1 MRISR
6 KDWNLLVRRLSA
18 ISSKAAEDM
27 RDYMYAHP
35 RAEMSD
41 AVMVANAIATKYGEA
56 SASLACDMYDAVAEA
71 SGITVPPAE
80 PAPTA
85 TYSEVAKAVYGT
97 AKTSPASIPQTVGRL
112 VKTAGADTTLR
123 NAQRDGAQFAWIPNG
138 DSCAFC
144 ITLASRGWQYM
155 SKKAMKNGHAIHIH
169 SNCDCEYAIR
179 FSEDDGVEG
188 YDPQKYRDI
197 YYGAEGDTPKE
208 RINAIRRKQYAI
220 QKEKDT
226 ERILVN
232 KDGVRIA
239 FEGRIKDDN
248 KFAPARK
255 MIQELSSEYSTRLGE
270 VTVGAEKA
278 AGDVDISG
286 FRMRL
291 NTSQLATVLHEF
303 AHTLANSSADKYG
316 ITNDKEFWK
325 EIRKVRRAYH
335 KDVDSKQ
342 DPRRWI
348 SAYEH
353 SSRDVDEFMAE
364 AFAHAKAEELGLE
377 LPSKYGKDFTY
388 SRKVLEIVN
397 KYFKK

>member
-85 TYSEVAKAVYGT
+85 TYGEVAKAVYGT

-123 NAQRDGAQFAWIPNG
+123 NAQRDGAQFAWVPNG

-197 YYGAEGDTPKE
+197 YYGAEGNTPKE

-226 ERILVN
+226 ERILMN

-239 FEGRIKDDN
+239 FEEKIKDNN
-248 KFAPARK
+248 KFASARK
-255 MIQELSSEYSTRLGE
+255 MIQELSSEYNTRLGE

-291 NTSQLATVLHEF
+291 NTSQPATVLHEF

-325 EIRKVRRAYH
+325 EIKKVRRAYH
-335 KDVDSKQ
+335 KDVDAKQ

>member
-85 TYSEVAKAVYGT
+85 TYGEVAKAVYGT
-97 AKTSPASIPQTVGRL
+97 AKTSPVSIPQTVGRL

-123 NAQRDGAQFAWIPNG
+123 NAQRDGAQFAWVPNG

-197 YYGAEGDTPKE
+197 YYGAEGNTPKE

-226 ERILVN
+226 ERILMN

-239 FEGRIKDDN
+239 FEEKIKDNN
-248 KFAPARK
+248 KFASARK
-255 MIQELSSEYSTRLGE
+255 MIQELSSEYNTRLGE

-291 NTSQLATVLHEF
+291 NTSQPAIVLHEF

-325 EIRKVRRAYH
+325 EIKKVRRAYH
-335 KDVDSKQ
+335 KDVDAKQ
-342 DPRRWI
+342 DPKRWI

-388 SRKVLEIVN
+388 SRKVLEIIN